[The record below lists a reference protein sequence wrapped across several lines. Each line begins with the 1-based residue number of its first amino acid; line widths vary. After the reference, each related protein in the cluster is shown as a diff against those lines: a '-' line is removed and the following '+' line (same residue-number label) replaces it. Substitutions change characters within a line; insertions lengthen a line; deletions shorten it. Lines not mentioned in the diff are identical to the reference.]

1 MKQSQFLE
9 MPFVKSVFHPSDFSE
24 ASRNAFHHALAV
36 ALRRQ
41 TRFIV
46 LHAGGSRDSWL
57 NFPPVRATLEKWGLL
72 EKGSPRSAVFEELKI
87 RVEKVQLGGLNPLG
101 ATLGYLQKHPTDLIV
116 LSTEGREGL
125 PRWIK
130 PSAAEKLA
138 QKSQTMTLFVPAAAR
153 GFVSPEDGS
162 VSLKKILV
170 PVDRTP
176 SPLPA
181 LEYATRITRMAE
193 EPVQIILCHIGD
205 STTMPALD
213 LPESSHWTWGKEFR
227 RGEVVDS
234 IVQIANQHNVDLI
247 VMATAGRD
255 GILDALR
262 GSVTEQVLRKSP
274 CPLLAVPGY

>member
-1 MKQSQFLE
+1 MNQSQFLE
-9 MPFVKSVFHPSDFSE
+9 MPFVGSVFHPSDFSE

-41 TRFIV
+41 TRFTI

-87 RVEKVQLGGLNPLG
+87 RVEKVQLGGMNPLG
-101 ATLGYLQKHPTDLIV
+101 ATLGYLKEHPTDLIV

-138 QKSQTMTLFVPAAAR
+138 QKSHTMTLFVPAAAR

-162 VSLKKILV
+162 ISLKKILI
-170 PVDRTP
+170 PVDRDP

-181 LEYATRITRMAE
+181 LEYATRVTKMAV
-193 EPVQIILCHIGD
+193 EPVQIILCHVGD
-205 STTMPALD
+205 SSTMPALD
-213 LPESSHWTWGKEFR
+213 LPEGPHWSWEKDFR
-227 RGEVVDS
+227 GGEVIDS
-234 IVQIANQHNVDLI
+234 IVQAADEHKVDLI
-247 VMATAGRD
+247 VMATTGRD

-262 GSVTEQVLRKSP
+262 GSVTEQVLRRAP